1 MQEKEGNP
9 TVPQVLPDGR
19 QLFPAPL
26 AGNPRAF
33 RTNPN
38 WGSIDLHTGAG
49 NSWYNALQVVLT
61 RQLSHGL
68 QFQSSYAW
76 SKLIDETQ
84 GQAGADN
91 QISSIY
97 GADPSHRRVDRG
109 PADFDLRHNWQFNAI
124 YQLPRPFTRGAL
136 SGLLNGWRASGILAV
151 QSGFPFTPSLRTNRS
166 RSGVNAGQPGQFAQN
181 FDRPDLVPG
190 RSKGDIILG
199 GPDRYFDP
207 SAFTL
212 QPAGFLGTSGRNI
225 LTGPGMT
232 NLDFS
237 LAKDTPLKKL
247 GESGA
252 LEFRAEFFNILN
264 HANFALSDT
273 SRQIFAGSAD
283 GEAPLAT
290 AGTITTTGQLRSRQ
304 IQFALKLLF

>member
-9 TVPQVLPDGR
+9 TVPQVQGG
-19 QLFPAPL
+19 QQFFPAPP
-26 AGNPRAF
+26 AGNPRAL

-38 WGSIDLHTGAG
+38 WGSIDLHTAAG
-49 NSWYNALQVVLT
+49 NSWYNALQVTLT
-61 RQLSHGL
+61 KRLSHGL

-91 QISSIY
+91 QISSVF

-109 PADFDLRHNWQFNAI
+109 PADFDLRQNWQFNAI
-124 YQLPRPFTRGAL
+124 YQLPRPFTRGPL
-136 SGLLNGWRASGILAV
+136 SGLLNGWRASTILAV

-166 RSGVNAGQPGQFAQN
+166 RSGVNTGQPGAGAQN
-181 FDRPDLVPG
+181 FDRPNLAPG
-190 RSKGDIILG
+190 RNKENIILG

-207 SAFTL
+207 SAFIL
-212 QPAGFLGTSGRNI
+212 QPAGFLGNSGRNI

-237 LAKDTPLKKL
+237 LAKNAPIKKL

-264 HANFALSDT
+264 HPNFSLTDV
-273 SRQIFAGSAD
+273 SRQIFAGAAD

-290 AGTITTTGQLRSRQ
+290 AGTITSTGNLRSRQ